1 MSRINIERLEA
12 EFLTTSQ
19 AAHVIGIP
27 RQRVY
32 ELVKESRLRG
42 AHVGKD
48 APGGRGVLLVDA
60 ASCETYRREL
70 AEMKGQ

>member
-32 ELVKESRLRG
+32 EAVKQKRLRG

-70 AEMKGQ
+70 AELES

>member
-1 MSRINIERLEA
+1 MSRINIERLEN

-42 AHVGKD
+42 AHVGRD
-48 APGGRGVLLVDA
+48 VPGGRGVLLVDA
-60 ASCETYRREL
+60 ASCETYRREMEEL
-70 AEMKGQ
+70 KGQ

>member
-1 MSRINIERLEA
+1 VSRINIERLEA

-27 RQRVY
+27 RQHVY

-42 AHVGKD
+42 AHVGRD
-48 APGGRGVLLVDA
+48 APGGRGVLLVDK
-60 ASCETYRREL
+60 ASCETYRREIEEL
-70 AEMKGQ
+70 KG